1 MECKKI
7 MRGIL
12 GVTAAVMLFC
22 GCGRKET
29 GLDDKLTDYK
39 VSGSDSISLEY
50 MNSDD
55 HKFVTIKKDDDKFDE
70 VQKKLN
76 DVFDNAG
83 TKETGFKG
91 EKLDENFQGPA
102 VSYTTK
108 TSNGDY
114 SIITVDWNTMIGTY
128 YFEASD
134 TDELN
139 KVFKEYCE

>member
-12 GVTAAVMLFC
+12 GVTAAAMLFC

-70 VQKKLN
+70 VQKKLK
-76 DVFDNAG
+76 VR
-83 TKETGFKG
+83 KK
-91 EKLDENFQGPA
+91 P
-102 VSYTTK
+102 VSSVRNWMRIFRDRQYRILPK
-108 TSNGDY
+108 QAME
-114 SIITVDWNTMIGTY
+114 IIP
-128 YFEASD
+128 
-134 TDELN
+134 
-139 KVFKEYCE
+139 